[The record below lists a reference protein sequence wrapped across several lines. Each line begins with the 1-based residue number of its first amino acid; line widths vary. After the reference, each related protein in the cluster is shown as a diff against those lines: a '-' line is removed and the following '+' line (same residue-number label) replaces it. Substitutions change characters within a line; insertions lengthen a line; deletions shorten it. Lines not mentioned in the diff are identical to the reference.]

1 MTAEYSSQRS
11 SSPFARRG
19 LAGLIVLLSLGCLA
33 LFGCRGA
40 SEEQPKALPLP
51 PAALLLPEV
60 TETPEE
66 IRAQMK
72 AQGVSRGTPEYEELK
87 LKLMVANDKIF
98 QREGVEGYRPVPVER
113 TVSASGVIDP
123 ETGKIAWLAW
133 TCYNPDCAGRG
144 KGGGPLIFGKVWE
157 NARIDSTNQI
167 VYDLVEAKGPEDGAK
182 PPIVCP
188 SCGKVEFLSS
198 YCSPQ
203 TELRRRQLDQ
213 ELNDVRAARDQARA
227 AGTPVPGNLRNPSE
241 IQQELQELPKLF
253 LVPKEEPAQSSRQV
267 P

>member
-1 MTAEYSSQRS
+1 MTVEYSSLRCS
-11 SSPFARRG
+11 IPFARRG
-19 LAGLIVLLSLGCLA
+19 LAGLIVLLSLVCLPFVGCK
-33 LFGCRGA
+33 RA
-40 SEEQPKALPLP
+40 SEEQSKAP
-51 PAALLLPEV
+51 PAAAGPQLPEV

-72 AQGVSRGTPEYEELK
+72 AQGVSRGTPEYDEWK

-113 TVSASGVIDP
+113 TSKASAVIDP

-144 KGGGPLIFGKVWE
+144 KGGGPLIFGKIWE
-157 NARIDSTNQI
+157 NARVDSTGEV
-167 VYDLVEAKGPEDGAK
+167 VYDRVEIRKEDANK

-213 ELNDVRAARDQARA
+213 ELNDVRAARDQASA
-227 AGTPVPGNLRNPSE
+227 AGTPEPGNLRTPSE
-241 IQQELQELPKLF
+241 IQQEQQELPKLF
-253 LVPKEEPAQSSRQV
+253 LVPKQ
-267 P
+267 